1 MSRKKKIIIIS
12 SSVIVGIIALI
23 ILLAFTLFSVKTID
37 VDFKS
42 SRENSLATNE
52 EIVEAS
58 GIKNGG
64 SVLFQNKDAYAENL
78 EKTYPYIKVINIET
92 VFPSKLVIHVVERS
106 QVYAFEYGEKFLI
119 CDNELKI
126 LRIEDEFVSE
136 QDNSILVKGAEII
149 EKNYAPADYLNIS
162 NFADIYEKLYEN
174 NRKLSEQ
181 RAMIKEINF
190 LLERDD
196 VYKKDTL
203 SAKLVL
209 FNGQTF
215 KFKNCERG
223 LLGKARL
230 FVDVFSQ
237 EFNFIGQTITT
248 KNNEEIT
255 LTEEILMSATI
266 EINNYYDFTQH
277 SENECYFDIIPS

>member
-12 SSVIVGIIALI
+12 SSVIVGILALF
-23 ILLAFTLFSVKTID
+23 ILLAFTLFAVRTID

-42 SRENSLATNE
+42 SRENFTSANE

-58 GIKNGG
+58 GIRNGG
-64 SVLFQNKDAYAENL
+64 SVLFQNKDKYILNL
-78 EKTYPYIKVINIET
+78 EKEYPYIKVINIET
-92 VFPSKLVIHVVERS
+92 VFPSKLVIHMLERS
-106 QVYAFEYGEKFLI
+106 EVYAFKYGEKFLI

-149 EKNYAPADYLNIS
+149 EKNYATADFLKVK

-174 NRKLSEQ
+174 NRTLSEQ
-181 RAMIKEINF
+181 RAIIKEIEF
-190 LLERDD
+190 SLERDD

-203 SAKLVL
+203 SAKLIL

-215 KFKNCERG
+215 KIKNCERG
-223 LLGKARL
+223 LVGKARL
-230 FVDVFSQ
+230 FIDVYSQ
-237 EFNFIGQTITT
+237 EFNFIGRNITT
-248 KNNEEIT
+248 KDGEEIT
-255 LTEEILMSATI
+255 LTEQILLSSTI
-266 EINNYYDFTQH
+266 EINNYYDFTVH
-277 SENECYFDIIPS
+277 EENECYFDIIPN